1 MLSFQQKFSQISL
14 VVAIGFALVGF
25 HNARAASPDPVAI
38 IRKKDAELQKML
50 RDKEQVKKTDKL
62 KVLIN
67 GIFDFEE
74 MGRHALGPNTWKTM
88 TPTQQTRFVKAF
100 KSIVENTSVKK
111 LEAYKSDSS
120 NYDAP
125 EISEDKASVTS
136 HVFNNGTE
144 SIVTYKLQASGEGWK
159 AWDLIIDDLSTARNY
174 GGQFQKILQSS
185 NMEGLIKKLEKRS
198 GDDAPESKKAVDVKK
213 AAEVKKV
220 VEVKKAP
227 VKH

>member
-1 MLSFQQKFSQISL
+1 MLSFQLKFSQLTL
-14 VVAIGFALVGF
+14 VVAMGFGLGAA
-25 HNARAASPDPVAI
+25 HNASAASPDPVAI
-38 IRKKDAELQKML
+38 IQKKDAELQKML
-50 RDKEQVKKTDKL
+50 RDKEQAKKTDKL

-74 MGRHALGPNTWKTM
+74 MGRHALGPVTWKTM
-88 TPTQQTRFVKAF
+88 TPAQQSRFVKAF
-100 KSIVENTSVKK
+100 KTIVENTSVKK

-125 EISEDKASVTS
+125 EISEGKASVTS

-144 SIVTYKLQASGEGWK
+144 SIVTYKLQASGDGWK

-185 NMEGLIKKLEKRS
+185 NMEGLITKLEKRS
-198 GDDAPESKKAVDVKK
+198 ADDVPEGKKPAKEKK
-213 AAEVKKV
+213 AA
-220 VEVKKAP
+220 